1 MLYAREFKMH
11 GTQDFSQT
19 TAESITSGEI
29 TVAVIGGGP
38 GGLFTAWSL
47 ESKLGAL
54 CKVVVLEASDRAGG
68 KIVTGQIGG
77 TGIYE
82 AGVAEIYDYS
92 ALGFDPLRQLIEG
105 ELGLPIQHI
114 RGGGCVLRGK
124 IVPSVED
131 LAPLFGQKTLDAVLA
146 FRAKCAS
153 LVTPGGFYQSARS
166 ADNAHPWARRTGEDI
181 LANEI
186 DDDIARQYI
195 RVMVHSDVAAPPHLT
210 TGLNLLKNV
219 LMDVPGYI
227 DIYSVGGGNE
237 SIVEKLE
244 EQLDSELRL
253 DTMVQCVSALPNGRF
268 RLDTGHHD
276 HSESFEAD
284 YVVAA
289 LPLSALAMIDWRDG
303 KVQHAIDRHMSR
315 FDTPG
320 HYLRVTM
327 LFEKPFWR
335 DHLSEAWWMI
345 DAFGGCCVYDEG
357 ARHDM
362 GSWGA
367 LGFLIPGNAALAM
380 ANMSDERIEN
390 LCIDALPAEF
400 GDVRKLVVD
409 RRVHRWM
416 ASVNAIPG
424 GMPVRGLT
432 ENHQPAPVSAPGLFV
447 VGDYLF
453 DSTLNGVLDSAEAAA
468 DLVTSDILIRRR
480 NRRLADDRSFAPHRA
495 ALPAQQALGAAAL
508 ADAIAAVWTLPAG
521 ARILEVGAG
530 AGARVA
536 ALRALGF
543 DAHGLEMDPRAH
555 AATPRDLA
563 RFNLYGDALHLPH
576 GDASFDIVIENCLCR
591 LPARSAPDAAR
602 EMRRVAR
609 RGLAVA
615 SVTSDLPLDLIERHD
630 LLDGVE
636 TLSSRWAWSEHF
648 STAGFGFAL
657 SGKFHL
663 EAAWDA
669 VAAAHF
675 GPGLWFEEA
684 ESFSY
689 SFYDCLPGEGAAK
702 AAPEPVRREHATAE

>member
-1 MLYAREFKMH
+1 MH
-11 GTQDFSQT
+11 GTQDHSK
-19 TAESITSGEI
+19 ASVESSTSGEF

-47 ESKLGAL
+47 ENKLGAH
-54 CKVVVLEASDRAGG
+54 CRVVVLEASERAGG
-68 KIVTGQIGG
+68 KIVSGRIGG

-92 ALGFDPLRQLIEG
+92 ELGFDPLRQLIED

-124 IVPSVED
+124 IVSCVED

-146 FRAKCAS
+146 FRAKCAA

-186 DDDIARQYI
+186 DDDIARHYV
-195 RVMVHSDVAAPPHLT
+195 RVMAHSDVAAPPHLT

-219 LMDVPGYI
+219 LMDVPGYL
-227 DIYSVGGGNE
+227 DIYSVGGGNQQ
-237 SIVEKLE
+237 IVERLE
-244 EQLDSELRL
+244 EELQSEIRL
-253 DTMVQCVSALPNGRF
+253 DTMVQSVTALPDGRF
-268 RLDTGHHD
+268 RLETGHRQD
-276 HSESFEAD
+276 SGSFEAD

-303 KVQHAIDRHMSR
+303 RVQHAIDRHMGC

-320 HYLRVTM
+320 HYLRVTI

-335 DHLSEAWWMI
+335 DRLSEAWWMV
-345 DAFGGCCVYDEG
+345 DAFGGICVYDEG

-390 LCIDALPAEF
+390 MCLDALPADF

-409 RRVHRWM
+409 RRIHRWM

-424 GMPVRGLT
+424 GMPVRGLA
-432 ENHQPAPVSAPGLFV
+432 ENHAPAPDVAPGLFL

-453 DSTLNGVLDSAEAAA
+453 DSTLNGVLDSAETAA
-468 DLVTSDILIRRR
+468 DLVTADILLRRR
-480 NRRLADDRSFAPHRA
+480 DRRKLERRDPLSEATR
-495 ALPAQQALGAAAL
+495 PAGVAALGAQAL
-508 ADAIAAVWTLPAG
+508 ADSIAAVWNVPPG
-521 ARILEVGAG
+521 ARILEIGSGAG
-530 AGARVA
+530 SRVA
-536 ALRALGF
+536 ALRALGH
-543 DAHGLEMDPRAH
+543 DAHGLEMDRPAH

-563 RFNLYGDALHLPH
+563 RFNIAGDALNLPF
-576 GDASFDIVIENCLCR
+576 GDASFDIVIEHCLHR
-591 LPARSAPDAAR
+591 LPAAKAADAVR

-609 RGLAVA
+609 RGLVVA
-615 SVTSDLPLDLIERHD
+615 SVTGDLPLDLIERHD
-630 LLDGVE
+630 LLAGVA
-636 TLSSRWAWSEHF
+636 TLRSRWSLCEQFLA
-648 STAGFGFAL
+648 TGFTIAMTE
-657 SGKFHL
+657 KFQL
-663 EAAWDA
+663 ESAWDK
-669 VAAAHF
+669 VENAHF
-675 GPGLWFEEA
+675 GLGRWFEEA
-684 ESFSY
+684 EDFSY
-689 SFYDCLPGEGAAK
+689 SFYDCTPDGTA
-702 AAPEPVRREHATAE
+702 AAPAAPRVAVMETVAAE

>member
-1 MLYAREFKMH
+1 MLRAWEFEMH
-11 GTQDFSQT
+11 GTQDHSKSI
-19 TAESITSGEI
+19 AESTTSGEF

-47 ESKLGAL
+47 ESKLGAH
-54 CKVVVLEASDRAGG
+54 CKVTVYEASERAGG
-68 KIVTGQIGG
+68 KIVTGSIGG

-92 ALGFDPLRQLIEG
+92 ELGFDPLRQLIEN
-105 ELGLPIQHI
+105 ELGLKIQHI
-114 RGGGCVLRGK
+114 RGSGCVLRGK
-124 IVPSVED
+124 IIPCVD
-131 LAPLFGQKTLDAVLA
+131 ALADAFGQKTLDAVLA
-146 FRAKCAS
+146 FRAKCAA
-153 LVTPGGFYQSARS
+153 LVTPAGFYQSARA
-166 ADNAHPWARRTGEDI
+166 ADNAHPWASRSGDDI
-181 LANEI
+181 LAREI

-195 RVMVHSDVAAPPHLT
+195 RVMAHSDVAASPHLT

-237 SIVEKLE
+237 QIVARLK
-244 EQLDSELRL
+244 SELHCQIRL
-253 DTMVQCVSALPNGRF
+253 DAMIQTVAALPGGRF
-268 RLDTGHHD
+268 KLATATGD
-276 HSESFEAD
+276 AGESFEAD

-303 KVQHAIDRHMSR
+303 KVQHAIDRHMGR

-320 HYLRVTM
+320 HYLRVTI

-390 LCIDALPAEF
+390 MCIDALPAEF
-400 GDVRKLVVD
+400 GDVRKSIID

-432 ENHQPAPVSAPGLFV
+432 ENHQPAPDAAPGLFV

-468 DLVTSDILIRRR
+468 DLITCDVLIRRR
-480 NRRLADDRSFAPHRA
+480 NRRFAGNPALAPQRA
-495 ALPAQQALGAAAL
+495 AMPASEALSAAAL
-508 ADAIAAVWTLPAG
+508 ADTFAAVWKLPAG

-530 AGARVA
+530 AGSRVA

-563 RFNLYGDALHLPH
+563 RFNLAGDALHLPH

-609 RGLAVA
+609 CGLAVA

-657 SGKFHL
+657 SEKFHL

-669 VAAAHF
+669 VETAHF

-689 SFYDCLPGEGAAK
+689 SFYDCLPGEGAAEP
-702 AAPEPVRREHATAE
+702 APEAARREHATAE